1 MSIEEAKNRV
11 LKMIDRNRVIETA
24 CDLVNIPSPT
34 GYEKECADYIIE
46 RYKSL
51 GMKVIPQEFDEDR
64 ANAVGI
70 IKGDG
75 SGPSLMLNGHM
86 DTSYVGDEQ
95 YLPDKPGYHPSA
107 VIDDDWIYGLGI
119 YNMKGGL
126 AAFICAAEAV
136 RKAGVELR
144 GDLVVTCVG
153 GEIEKSQVDRYQGQL
168 YRGGGCGT
176 WYAMT
181 HGALADFAVVGEP
194 TGLSLMRAHGGY
206 VWTRIVLVG
215 SPRHSIFG
223 KKESNTINN
232 MLKVAQRVQEWG
244 DDYEQRTH
252 AHGMGAKVTLSAIE
266 GGWPHRCSRV
276 PIYCTLYVDT
286 RLMPGQNP
294 IIVQREIEQLVA
306 DMRKEDAD
314 LAKLQVD
321 TNVFMNQWASE
332 ISPEEII
339 FQETDKAYQ
348 EVMGTEPDVTAFPY
362 ASDAAELNAY
372 GIPALNCGPAG
383 TTRVLASGTHYH
395 GAQSD
400 WNPDEG
406 EHCNIDEL
414 VNATK
419 IYASLILNVCMK
431 TRAELGLEEK

>member
-1 MSIEEAKNRV
+1 MADEVHEMKQHV
-11 LKMIDRNRVIETA
+11 LAEIDRDAIIQTA
-24 CDLVNIPSPT
+24 CDLINISSPT
-34 GYEKECADYIIE
+34 GYEKQCAEYIIA
-46 RYKSL
+46 RYRAA
-51 GMKVIPQEFDEDR
+51 GMKVIPQDFDEDR
-64 ANAVGI
+64 ANAIGI
-70 IKGDG
+70 IKGTG
-75 SGPSLMLNGHM
+75 TGASLMFNGHM

-95 YLPDKPGYHPSA
+95 YLPDKPGYRPHA
-107 VIDDDWIYGLGI
+107 IVDGDWIYGLGI

-126 AAFICAAEAV
+126 TAFIHAAEAV
-136 RKAGVELR
+136 KKAGIELR
-144 GDLVVTCVG
+144 GDLVVACVA

-194 TGLSLMRAHGGY
+194 TGLTLMRAHGGY

-215 SPRHSIFG
+215 SPRHTIFG
-223 KKESNTINN
+223 KKNSNTINN
-232 MLKVAQRVQEWG
+232 MLKVAERIQRWG
-244 DDYEQRTH
+244 DDYEQRTGS
-252 AHGMGAKVTLSAIE
+252 HGMGAKVTLSAIE

-294 IIVQREIEQLVA
+294 IVVQREIEEVVGS
-306 DMRKEDAD
+306 MRREDED

-321 TNVFMNQWASE
+321 MNVFMNQWGSE
-332 ISPEEII
+332 ISPEELICM
-339 FQETDKAYQ
+339 ETRKAHE
-348 EVMGTEPDVTAFPY
+348 EVMGEEPEITAFPY

-372 GIPALNCGPAG
+372 GIPALNYGPAG
-383 TTRVLASGTHYH
+383 RTRTLSEGTHYH

-406 EHCNIDEL
+406 EHCNIDEI

-419 IYASLILNVCMK
+419 VYASMIVNVCSRERSSM
-431 TRAELGLEEK
+431 GL